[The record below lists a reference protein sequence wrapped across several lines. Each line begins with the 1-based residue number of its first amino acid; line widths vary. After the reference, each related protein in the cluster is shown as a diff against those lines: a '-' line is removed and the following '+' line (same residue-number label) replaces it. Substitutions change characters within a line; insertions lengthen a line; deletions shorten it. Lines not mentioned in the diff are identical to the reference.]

1 VFAFPSDVLSQTD
14 VYALGMLAYE
24 LWSEAAPWSGYS
36 ASDDI
41 TRQVLE
47 GRRPEI
53 PSSVPSD
60 VRPLIA
66 RCWHQDAL
74 LRPTADE
81 IVQRLDVVVASL
93 PHAAITLSTP
103 TELRQMPPCQFVDRA
118 YFKRNSALF
127 TEVRFGGSTVNIV
140 EWRPGCDAGVF
151 AAPSVSVDGASGVE
165 LLGRTVLSCIEAS
178 GDNGTAL
185 RSGRLVLRSIEFVVV
200 PSTDMK
206 RNAFLEKV
214 SLSVPT
220 ATCDA
225 ASVVTCATSCCDAAR
240 QIHTLALRH
249 QDIDS
254 PDSPHYPKWRK
265 MTSVRI
271 GAGAERPLFKRGSDC
286 MPWSEDDQSF
296 RRDVMSRWRRRH
308 VCALRHP
315 RDGTAVPPYLLDAG
329 KFGDLSSEK
338 CSVPLVHLVYH
349 AVHTRDVALRVF
361 NEGFSVLAGLDPGYF
376 GQGIYFS
383 HDLKVLYAGWCHS
396 VRCTVVGCHARC
408 VVVRSTSQ
416 RPTGLLTP
424 TTAASST
431 LLQRSCARA
440 ARTLSCRQMSR
451 SGMCRTNPR

>member
-1 VFAFPSDVLSQTD
+1 MCFAYSKPAASLDGLCLHFHLMLLSQTD
-14 VYALGMLAYE
+14 VYALGMLANE

-47 GRRPEI
+47 GRRPDI

-127 TEVRFGGSTVNIV
+127 TEVRYDGGTVNIA
-140 EWRPGCDAGVF
+140 EWRCNVGVF
-151 AAPSVSVDGASGVE
+151 ATPSVSVDGATGAE
-165 LLGRTVLSCIEAS
+165 LLGRTVLSCVEAS

-185 RSGRLVLRSIEFVVV
+185 RNGRLVLRSIEFVVV

-225 ASVVTCATSCCDAAR
+225 AS
-240 QIHTLALRH
+240 
-249 QDIDS
+249 
-254 PDSPHYPKWRK
+254 
-265 MTSVRI
+265 
-271 GAGAERPLFKRGSDC
+271 G
-286 MPWSEDDQSF
+286 
-296 RRDVMSRWRRRH
+296 
-308 VCALRHP
+308 
-315 RDGTAVPPYLLDAG
+315 
-329 KFGDLSSEK
+329 
-338 CSVPLVHLVYH
+338 
-349 AVHTRDVALRVF
+349 
-361 NEGFSVLAGLDPGYF
+361 
-376 GQGIYFS
+376 
-383 HDLKVLYAGWCHS
+383 
-396 VRCTVVGCHARC
+396 
-408 VVVRSTSQ
+408 
-416 RPTGLLTP
+416 
-424 TTAASST
+424 
-431 LLQRSCARA
+431 
-440 ARTLSCRQMSR
+440 
-451 SGMCRTNPR
+451 